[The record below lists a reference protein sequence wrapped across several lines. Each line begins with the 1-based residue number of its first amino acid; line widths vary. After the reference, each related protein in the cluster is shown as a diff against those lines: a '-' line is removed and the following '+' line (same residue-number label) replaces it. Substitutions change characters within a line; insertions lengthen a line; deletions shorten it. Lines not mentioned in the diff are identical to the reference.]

1 MRRIVTLLTDFGQE
15 DAYVGIMK
23 GVILSHAPEVQL
35 VDLTHAIPPQDLV
48 QGAFHLW
55 AAVEVF
61 PEGTIHLAVVDPG
74 VGGERRAI
82 AAEAGGQWFVGPDN
96 GLLWSAIQ
104 RFPQIRVV
112 ELTQTAFF
120 RTTISDTFHG
130 RDIFAP
136 VVGHLAS
143 GRILRELG
151 TAISDPIAL
160 DIFDVEGDGERIWGR
175 VLSVDRFGNLCTNLS
190 KGVLRMFPDLEDLQI
205 TVGPHEITTPLSKTF
220 SDVMPG
226 ALVVY
231 FNSYGLL
238 EIALRGGSAAKMLD
252 IQAGTPLWLERA

>member
-1 MRRIVTLLTDFGQE
+1 MRRIVTLLTDFGYQ

-23 GVILSHAPEVQL
+23 GVILSHAPDAQL
-35 VDLTHAIPPQDLV
+35 VDLTHAIPPQDLA

-55 AAVEVF
+55 ASVEVF

-82 AAEAGGQWFVGPDN
+82 ACEAGGQFFVGPDN

-104 RFPQIRVV
+104 RFPHIRVV
-112 ELTQTAFF
+112 ELTQTSFF

-136 VVGHLAS
+136 VVGHLAH
-143 GRILRELG
+143 GRTLREIG
-151 TAISDPIAL
+151 RPIADPIAL
-160 DIFDVEGDGERIWGR
+160 DIFDVEGDGQRIWGR
-175 VLSVDRFGNLCTNLS
+175 ILSVDRFGNLCTNLS
-190 KGVLRMFPDLEDLQI
+190 RGILRMFPEFQELQI

-220 SDVMPG
+220 SDVISG
-226 ALVVY
+226 SLVVY

-238 EIALRGGSAAKMLD
+238 EIALRGGSAADFLQIK
-252 IQAGTPLWLERA
+252 AHTPVWLEPA